1 MMCVSVNLR
10 ISQLCAKLYLYCDTH
25 KLFRFFSLANKQ
37 EETGGLSCCFAA
49 INGQKKRIVFFL
61 LVTFSEK
68 K

>member
-37 EETGGLSCCFAA
+37 EEAGGAVLLLAA
-49 INGQKKRIVFFL
+49 INGQKNVSCSFF
-61 LVTFSEK
+61 
-68 K
+68 

>member
-37 EETGGLSCCFAA
+37 EDTGGAVLLYCCY
-49 INGQKKRIVFFL
+49 K
-61 LVTFSEK
+61 
-68 K
+68 

>member
-37 EETGGLSCCFAA
+37 EETGGAVLLLAA
-49 INGQKKRIVFFL
+49 INGQKNVSCSFF
-61 LVTFSEK
+61 
-68 K
+68 

>member
-10 ISQLCAKLYLYCDTH
+10 ISQLCAKLYLYCDTY
-25 KLFRFFSLANKQ
+25 KLFRFFSLATQN
-37 EETGGLSCCFAA
+37 ETDGVFCCYKWAKKVSC
-49 INGQKKRIVFFL
+49 FFL

>member
-10 ISQLCAKLYLYCDTH
+10 ISQLCANLYLYCDTH

-37 EETGGLSCCFAA
+37 EEAGGAVLLLAA